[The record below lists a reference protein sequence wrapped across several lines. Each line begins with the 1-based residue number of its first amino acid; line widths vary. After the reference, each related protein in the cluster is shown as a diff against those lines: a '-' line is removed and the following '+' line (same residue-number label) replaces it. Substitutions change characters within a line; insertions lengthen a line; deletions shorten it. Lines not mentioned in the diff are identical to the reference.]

1 MVEDLDLNVD
11 NGFVD
16 DGKSSLPRVQVIAGN
31 ALACEGSHKEAA
43 EFLFNRELKLK
54 DQLVFNI

>member
-43 EFLFNRELKLK
+43 EFLFNRELK
-54 DQLVFNI
+54 F